1 MPNGHHVSD
10 SKLGT
15 VRVTQMKKPRPCSLR
30 TMMVERNKVNT
41 TQHKVGKI
49 EPNEV
54 RAEYILLTWD
64 LGDDS
69 ISSMNHG

>member
-10 SKLGT
+10 SKLGA

-30 TMMVERNKVNT
+30 TMMVERNRVNT
-41 TQHKVGKI
+41 TQGKVGKI